1 MGGGS
6 VFTAIKTKHPKVL
19 YRVNDLNSDVYCFWS
34 TLQKKPDE
42 LQKAVLEIK
51 KGCSDGKSLHRNLA
65 QSKTAGVFGKALRY
79 YVLNRISYS
88 GTVDSGGYSAE
99 AFEKRFTLSK
109 IEMLPTIA
117 DLLKKVRITNKSY
130 EDLLFKKGEDVFI
143 FLDPPYWTPRKTP
156 LYGKK
161 GDLNKFF
168 NHQQFAENVKKCK
181 HKWLITCD
189 DSVYIRKLF
198 SFAQIYPWQ
207 LKYNG
212 LHKKKAVN
220 GKELFIT
227 NFKLGFQ

>member
-6 VFTAIKTKHPKVL
+6 VFAAIKTKHPKAL
-19 YRVNDLNSDVYCFWS
+19 YRVNDLNNDVYCFWS

-42 LQKAVLEIK
+42 FQKAVLEIK
-51 KGCSDGKSLHRNLA
+51 KGCSDGKSLHRKLS

-99 AFEKRFTLSK
+99 SFEKRFTLSK

-130 EDLLFKKGEDVFI
+130 EELLFKKGEDVFI
-143 FLDPPYWTPRKTP
+143 FLDPPYWTPRKTA

-168 NHQQFAENVKKCK
+168 NHQQFAEC
-181 HKWLITCD
+181 
-189 DSVYIRKLF
+189 
-198 SFAQIYPWQ
+198 Q
-207 LKYNG
+207 
-212 LHKKKAVN
+212 
-220 GKELFIT
+220 EM
-227 NFKLGFQ
+227 